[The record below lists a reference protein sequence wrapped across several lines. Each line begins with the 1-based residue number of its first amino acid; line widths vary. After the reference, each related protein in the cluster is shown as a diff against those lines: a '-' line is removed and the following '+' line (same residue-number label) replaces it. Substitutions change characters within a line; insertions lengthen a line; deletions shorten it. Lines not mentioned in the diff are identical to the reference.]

1 MLLYVLLQNLTPTV
15 VDTAAFD
22 PGTTGTSVSYLDLAI
37 KGGWVMIPIALLS
50 IVAVYIFI
58 ERFVAIRNAAK
69 IDQNFMN
76 RIKDYIHDGKI
87 ESATAL
93 CQSTNNPLAMMIE
106 KGVSRIGRP
115 LNDINTAIENIG
127 QVEVYKLEKGLPILA
142 SCAGGAPMLGFF
154 GTVLGMVRT
163 FMDIASVGNS
173 LDVGLLSQ
181 GIYIALITT
190 VGGLL
195 VGIPAFFAY
204 NYLVARVEELVNKLE
219 AHTMEFMDLLNEP
232 VKRS

>member
-1 MLLYVLLQNLTPTV
+1 MLLILLQNMITSDSLAVASNQSDLTY
-15 VDTAAFD
+15 F
-22 PGTTGTSVSYLDLAI
+22 DLAM

-50 IVAVYIFI
+50 VIAIYIFV
-58 ERFVAIRNAAK
+58 ERFVTIKNAGK

-87 ESATAL
+87 ESALAL
-93 CQSTNNPLAMMIE
+93 CQSTNNPLARMIE

-115 LNDINTAIENIG
+115 LNDINTAIQNVG
-127 QVEVYKLEKGLPILA
+127 QVEIYKLEKGLAILA

-154 GTVLGMVRT
+154 GTVLGMVKT
-163 FMDIASVGNS
+163 FMDMSSAGSG
-173 LDVGLLSQ
+173 LDIGQLSN

-195 VGIPAFFAY
+195 VGIPAYFAY
-204 NYLVARVEELVNKLE
+204 NFLVSKVVDLVNRLE
-219 AHTMEFMDLLNEP
+219 SYSMEFMDLLNEP
-232 VKRS
+232 VRK

>member
-1 MLLYVLLQNLTPTV
+1 MLLVLLQSVVSSSADSVALGLTQKRP
-15 VDTAAFD
+15 DL
-22 PGTTGTSVSYLDLAI
+22 SYLDLAI

-50 IVAVYIFI
+50 VIAVYIFF
-58 ERFVAIRNAAK
+58 ERFMALRNASK

-93 CQSTNNPLAMMIE
+93 CQSSNNPLARMIE
-106 KGVSRIGRP
+106 KGISRIGRP

-127 QVEVYKLEKGLPILA
+127 QIEIYKLERGLPILA
-142 SCAGGAPMLGFF
+142 SCSGAAPMLGFF
-154 GTVLGMVRT
+154 GTVLGMVKT
-163 FMDIASVGNS
+163 FMDMSAAGSG
-173 LDVGLLSQ
+173 LDISLLST

-195 VGIPAFFAY
+195 VGIPTFFAY
-204 NYLVARVEELVNKLE
+204 NYLVTRVEELVNRLE
-219 AHTMEFMDLLNEP
+219 SHVMEFMDLLNEP
-232 VKRS
+232 VKK

>member
-1 MLLYVLLQNLTPTV
+1 MLFMLLQNVAPSVADAV
-15 VDTAAFD
+15 VEPMTNE
-22 PGTTGTSVSYLDLAI
+22 TSVSYLDLAI
-37 KGGWVMIPIALLS
+37 KGGWVMIPIAVLS
-50 IVAVYIFI
+50 VIAVYIFI
-58 ERFVAIRNAAK
+58 ERYIAIRNASK

-87 ESATAL
+87 ESAQAL
-93 CQSTNNPLAMMIE
+93 CQSTNNPLARMIE
-106 KGVSRIGRP
+106 KGISRIGRP

-154 GTVLGMVRT
+154 GTVLGMVKT
-163 FMDIASVGNS
+163 FMDMSAAGNS
-173 LDVGLLSQ
+173 LDVGVLSS

-195 VGIPAFFAY
+195 VGIPAYFAF
-204 NYLVARVEELVNKLE
+204 NFLSTKVVELVNRLE
-219 AHTMEFMDLLNEP
+219 GHTMEFMDLLNEP
-232 VKRS
+232 IRK